1 MVNRE
6 IAKDAMYEIVK
17 DEWGMGCCESAHVK
31 ARERGKKKRT
41 MASQSPR
48 KVSCS
53 KEEPEHESLRTLEL
67 RCLLTGE
74 RKAEPKT
81 LTGN

>member
-53 KEEPEHESLRTLEL
+53 KEE
-67 RCLLTGE
+67 
-74 RKAEPKT
+74 A
-81 LTGN
+81 